1 MITQLAQGSAK
12 SLQKQGRRKRRS
24 LMKRNAIRNADLYL
38 FLLPTLIYFA
48 IFHYAP
54 MYGLQ
59 IAFKDFKATKGIW
72 GSEWV
77 GFEHFIR
84 FFHSAQFWDIL
95 LNTII
100 LSLESLIFGFFP
112 PIILALMLNQ
122 VENQKFKKIVQG
134 VTYAPHFISTVVMV
148 SLLYCLLSTR
158 NGIVNR
164 IIEMFGG
171 TAVPFMRD
179 AEYFRGTY
187 VVSGIW
193 QEMGFSAIIY
203 IAALAGISAELHEAA
218 IIDGANKL
226 QRIWHID
233 IPGILPT
240 ITILLIMKSGS
251 IMSVGFEKVF
261 LMQTSLNLKRSQ
273 VISTYVYQVGLVD
286 ADFSFSEA
294 VGFFNSIVNFIMIM
308 FVNFISGRVSET
320 SLW

>member
-1 MITQLAQGSAK
+1 
-12 SLQKQGRRKRRS
+12 
-24 LMKRNAIRNADLYL
+24 MKKWKKNLIYNWDLYI
-38 FLLPTLIYFA
+38 FLLPTLIYYA

-59 IAFKDFKATKGIW
+59 IAFKSFKATKGIW
-72 GSEWV
+72 GSPWV
-77 GFEHFIR
+77 GLDNFAI
-84 FFHSAQFWDIL
+84 FFRSAQFWDIL
-95 LNTII
+95 SNTVV
-100 LSLESLIFGFFP
+100 LSLESLVLGFFP

-122 VENQKFKKIVQG
+122 VENEKFKKFVQG

-148 SLLYCLLSTR
+148 SLLFCLLSTR
-158 NGIVNR
+158 NGIINR
-164 IIEMFGG
+164 VIMFFGG
-171 TAVPFMRD
+171 EAVPFMRD

-187 VVSGIW
+187 IVSGIW
-193 QEMGFSAIIY
+193 QSMGFSAIIY
-203 IAALAGISAELHEAA
+203 IAALAGISSELHEAA
-218 IIDGANKL
+218 IIDGASKW
-226 QRIWHID
+226 QRVLHID

-240 ITILLIMKSGS
+240 ITILLIMRSGS

-286 ADFSFSEA
+286 ANFSFSAA

-308 FVNFISGRVSET
+308 LVNFISSKISET

>member
-1 MITQLAQGSAK
+1 MRTN
-12 SLQKQGRRKRRS
+12 RRS
-24 LMKRNAIRNADLYL
+24 KWILARRSWQMYL
-38 FLLPTLIYFA
+38 FLLLPLVYLI
-48 IFHYAP
+48 IFKYIP
-54 MYGLQ
+54 MAGVQ
-59 IAFKDFKATKGIW
+59 IAFRQYSARLGIW
-72 GSEWV
+72 HSKWV
-77 GFEHFIR
+77 GMKQFSKFLNSYQFER
-84 FFHSAQFWDIL
+84 VFF
-95 LNTII
+95 NT
-100 LSLESLIFGFFP
+100 LRLALYSLVAGFP
-112 PIILALMLNQ
+112 LPIILALLLNT
-122 VENQKFKKIVQG
+122 VRSKKYRSFIEN
-134 VTYAPHFISTVVMV
+134 VTYMPYFISTVVMV

-286 ADFSFSEA
+286 ADFSFSAA
-294 VGFFNSIVNFIMIM
+294 VGLFNSVINFIVIIV
-308 FVNFISGRVSET
+308 FNKISKRVSEV

>member
-1 MITQLAQGSAK
+1 
-12 SLQKQGRRKRRS
+12 
-24 LMKRNAIRNADLYL
+24 MKKWKKNLIYNWDLYI
-38 FLLPTLIYFA
+38 FLLPTLIYYA

-59 IAFKDFKATKGIW
+59 IAFKSFKATKGIW
-72 GSEWV
+72 GSPWV
-77 GFEHFIR
+77 GLDNFAR
-84 FFHSAQFWDIL
+84 FFRSAQFWDIL
-95 LNTII
+95 SNTVV
-100 LSLESLIFGFFP
+100 LSLESLVLGFFP

-122 VENQKFKKIVQG
+122 VENEKFKKFVQG

-148 SLLYCLLSTR
+148 SLLFCLLSTR
-158 NGIVNR
+158 NGIINR
-164 IIEMFGG
+164 VIMFFGG
-171 TAVPFMRD
+171 EAVPFMRD

-187 VVSGIW
+187 IVSGIW
-193 QEMGFSAIIY
+193 QSMGFSAIIY
-203 IAALAGISAELHEAA
+203 IAALAGISSELHEAA
-218 IIDGANKL
+218 IIDGASKW
-226 QRIWHID
+226 QRVLHID

-240 ITILLIMKSGS
+240 ITILLIMRSGS

-286 ADFSFSEA
+286 ANFSFSAA

-308 FVNFISGRVSET
+308 LVNFISSKISET

>member
-1 MITQLAQGSAK
+1 MSNGSVSASAK
-12 SLQKQGRRKRRS
+12 EKARKDRQRKRS
-24 LMKRNAIRNADLYL
+24 VTVRNAMRNMDLYL

-48 IFHYAP
+48 VFHYAP

-59 IAFKDFKATKGIW
+59 IAFKKFKATQGIW
-72 GSEWV
+72 GSPWV
-77 GFEHFIR
+77 GLDNFTR
-84 FFHSAQFWDIL
+84 FFNSAQFWTIL
-95 LNTII
+95 SNTII
-100 LSLESLIFGFFP
+100 LSLESLVLGFFP

-148 SLLYCLLSTR
+148 SLLFCLLSTR
-158 NGIVNR
+158 NGIVNK
-164 IIEMFGG
+164 IIEFFGG

-179 AEYFRGTY
+179 AEYFRGVY
-187 VVSGIW
+187 IVSGIW
-193 QEMGFSAIIY
+193 QSIGFSAIIY

-226 QRIWHID
+226 QRVLHID

-240 ITILLIMKSGS
+240 ITILLIMRSGS

-286 ADFSFSEA
+286 ADFSFASA
-294 VGFFNSIVNFIMIM
+294 VGFFNSVVNFIMIM
-308 FVNFISGRVSET
+308 LVNFISSKVSET

>member
-1 MITQLAQGSAK
+1 
-12 SLQKQGRRKRRS
+12 
-24 LMKRNAIRNADLYL
+24 MKKWKKNLIYNWDLYI
-38 FLLPTLIYFA
+38 FLLPTLIYYA

-59 IAFKDFKATKGIW
+59 IAFKSFKATKGIW
-72 GSEWV
+72 GSPWV
-77 GFEHFIR
+77 GLDNFAR
-84 FFHSAQFWDIL
+84 FFRSAQFWDIL
-95 LNTII
+95 SNTVV
-100 LSLESLIFGFFP
+100 LSLESLVLGFFP

-122 VENQKFKKIVQG
+122 VENEKFKKFVQG

-148 SLLYCLLSTR
+148 SLLFCLLSTR
-158 NGIVNR
+158 NGIINR
-164 IIEMFGG
+164 VIMFFGG
-171 TAVPFMRD
+171 EAVPFMRD

-187 VVSGIW
+187 IVSGIW
-193 QEMGFSAIIY
+193 QSMGFSAIIY
-203 IAALAGISAELHEAA
+203 IAALAGISSELHEAA
-218 IIDGANKL
+218 IIDGASKW
-226 QRIWHID
+226 QRMIHID

-240 ITILLIMKSGS
+240 ITILLIMRSGS

-286 ADFSFSEA
+286 ANFSFSAA

-308 FVNFISGRVSET
+308 LVNFISSKISET

>member
-1 MITQLAQGSAK
+1 
-12 SLQKQGRRKRRS
+12 
-24 LMKRNAIRNADLYL
+24 MKKWKKNLIYNWDLYI
-38 FLLPTLIYFA
+38 FLLPTLIYYA

-59 IAFKDFKATKGIW
+59 IAFKSFKATKGIW
-72 GSEWV
+72 GSPWV
-77 GFEHFIR
+77 GLDNFAR
-84 FFHSAQFWDIL
+84 FFRSAQFWDIL
-95 LNTII
+95 SNTVV
-100 LSLESLIFGFFP
+100 LSLESLVLGFFP

-122 VENQKFKKIVQG
+122 VENEKLKKFVQG

-148 SLLYCLLSTR
+148 SLLFCLLSTR
-158 NGIVNR
+158 NGIINR
-164 IIEMFGG
+164 IIMFFGG
-171 TAVPFMRD
+171 EAVPFMRD

-187 VVSGIW
+187 IVSGIW
-193 QEMGFSAIIY
+193 QSMGFSAIIY
-203 IAALAGISAELHEAA
+203 IAALAGISSELHEAA
-218 IIDGANKL
+218 IIDGASKW
-226 QRIWHID
+226 QRVIHID

-240 ITILLIMKSGS
+240 ITILLIMRSGS

-286 ADFSFSEA
+286 ANFSFSAA

-308 FVNFISGRVSET
+308 LVNFISSKISET

>member
-1 MITQLAQGSAK
+1 
-12 SLQKQGRRKRRS
+12 
-24 LMKRNAIRNADLYL
+24 MKKWKKNLIYNWDLYI
-38 FLLPTLIYFA
+38 FLLPTLIYYA

-59 IAFKDFKATKGIW
+59 IAFKSFKATKGIW
-72 GSEWV
+72 GSPWV
-77 GFEHFIR
+77 GLDNFAR
-84 FFHSAQFWDIL
+84 FFRSAQFWDIL
-95 LNTII
+95 SNTVV
-100 LSLESLIFGFFP
+100 LSLESLVLGFFP

-122 VENQKFKKIVQG
+122 VENEKFKKFVQG

-148 SLLYCLLSTR
+148 SLLFCLLSTR
-158 NGIVNR
+158 NGIINR
-164 IIEMFGG
+164 IIMFFGG
-171 TAVPFMRD
+171 EAVPFMRD

-187 VVSGIW
+187 IISGIW
-193 QEMGFSAIIY
+193 QSMGFSAIIY
-203 IAALAGISAELHEAA
+203 IAALAGISSELHEAA
-218 IIDGANKL
+218 IIDGASKW
-226 QRIWHID
+226 QRVIHID

-240 ITILLIMKSGS
+240 ITILLIMRSGS

-286 ADFSFSEA
+286 ANFSFSAA

-308 FVNFISGRVSET
+308 LVNFISSKISET

>member
-1 MITQLAQGSAK
+1 
-12 SLQKQGRRKRRS
+12 
-24 LMKRNAIRNADLYL
+24 MKKWKKNLIYNWDLYI
-38 FLLPTLIYFA
+38 FLLPTLIYYA

-59 IAFKDFKATKGIW
+59 IAFKSFKATRGIW
-72 GSEWV
+72 GSPWV
-77 GFEHFIR
+77 GLDNFAR
-84 FFHSAQFWDIL
+84 FFRSAQFWDIL
-95 LNTII
+95 SNTVV
-100 LSLESLIFGFFP
+100 LSLESLVLGFFP

-122 VENQKFKKIVQG
+122 VENEKFKKFVQG

-148 SLLYCLLSTR
+148 SLLFCLLSTR
-158 NGIVNR
+158 NGIINR
-164 IIEMFGG
+164 IIMFFGG
-171 TAVPFMRD
+171 EAVPFMRD

-187 VVSGIW
+187 IVSGIW
-193 QEMGFSAIIY
+193 QSMGFSAIIY
-203 IAALAGISAELHEAA
+203 IAALAGISSELHEAA
-218 IIDGANKL
+218 IIDGASKW
-226 QRIWHID
+226 QRVIHID

-240 ITILLIMKSGS
+240 ITILLIMRSGS

-286 ADFSFSEA
+286 ANFSFSAA

-308 FVNFISGRVSET
+308 LVNFISSKISET

>member
-1 MITQLAQGSAK
+1 
-12 SLQKQGRRKRRS
+12 
-24 LMKRNAIRNADLYL
+24 MKKWKKNLIYNWDLYI
-38 FLLPTLIYFA
+38 FLLPTLIYYA

-59 IAFKDFKATKGIW
+59 IAFKSFKATKGIW
-72 GSEWV
+72 GSPWV
-77 GFEHFIR
+77 GLDNFAR
-84 FFHSAQFWDIL
+84 FFRSAQFWDIL
-95 LNTII
+95 SNTVV
-100 LSLESLIFGFFP
+100 LSLESLVLGFFP

-122 VENQKFKKIVQG
+122 VENEKFKKFVQG

-148 SLLYCLLSTR
+148 SLLFCLLSTR
-158 NGIVNR
+158 NGIINR
-164 IIEMFGG
+164 AIMFFGG
-171 TAVPFMRD
+171 EAVPFMRD

-187 VVSGIW
+187 IVSGIW
-193 QEMGFSAIIY
+193 QSMGFSAIIY
-203 IAALAGISAELHEAA
+203 IAALAGISSELHEAA
-218 IIDGANKL
+218 IIDGASKW
-226 QRIWHID
+226 QRVLHID

-240 ITILLIMKSGS
+240 ITILLIMRSGS

-286 ADFSFSEA
+286 ANFSFSAA

-308 FVNFISGRVSET
+308 LVNFISSKISET